1 MSQTETILERS
12 HLQSHTVNADRRSRL
27 SSVPEPIG
35 CARDYRPAI
44 ASLLLG
50 LKYRSFLTPSEQ
62 VLLDELT
69 DQHSISFLI
78 RGRTYLH
85 PADVELFPFEE
96 IQSAIG
102 SPSGCVFSQTWRSTS
117 DGRGTYA
124 LMTVSLGE
132 IAYNRMIFGMLIPL
146 GLRRDQAAISRFHE
160 IARQFDEAS
169 QIVAR
174 TSTQIDNHISRNDPF
189 LIVNRASGRV
199 IAVSDS
205 AADLLKSDSGKLL
218 DLEFGQLKP
227 QVTPLLGQTALTMTS
242 LGENALPICLIRF
255 ESRPARVG
263 REDLAAFLV
272 HKMRNKVSSIYTAA
286 SYLQTTTCWKC
297 ESDEADLAQLIQS
310 EITELDQQLQ
320 RFHLM
325 LGYNQ
330 MNKLQVNLADAAA
343 VCIEQVRISRS
354 GIRAVRVN
362 WQASP
367 VVISAPN
374 GAVEHLL
381 ESIIQSHTQDYVEPA
396 EIDITAADDGDQ
408 VRVTVCTALE
418 NHKRPAIFASGWAS
432 LGDCLATL
440 MDAQL
445 HHRVDHNCQTLT
457 SELIIPLRNK

>member
-1 MSQTETILERS
+1 MES
-12 HLQSHTVNADRRSRL
+12 
-27 SSVPEPIG
+27 IG

-50 LKYRSFLTPSEQ
+50 LRYRSFLTPSEQ
-62 VLLDELT
+62 ALLDELT

-96 IQSAIG
+96 IQSAVG

-117 DGRGTYA
+117 DGRGTFA

-132 IAYNRMIFGMLIPL
+132 IGDNRMIFGMLIPL
-146 GLRRDQAAISRFHE
+146 GLRRDQAAIGRFHE

-174 TSTQIDNHISRNDPF
+174 TTAQIDHHISRNDPW
-189 LIVNRASGRV
+189 LLVNRASGRV

-205 AADLLKSDSGKLL
+205 AAGLLKSDSRKLL

-227 QVTPLLGQTALTMTS
+227 QVTPLMGQTALTMTS
-242 LGENALPICLIRF
+242 IGESSLPICLIRF
-255 ESRPARVG
+255 EPRPAHTG

-286 SYLQTTTCWKC
+286 SYLQSTTCWKC

-325 LGYNQ
+325 LGYNHL
-330 MNKLQVNLADAAA
+330 KKVQVNLADAAA
-343 VCIEQVRISRS
+343 ACIEQVRMARS
-354 GIRAVRVN
+354 GLRAIRVD
-362 WQASP
+362 WQANP
-367 VVISAPN
+367 VVISAPD
-374 GAVEHLL
+374 GAIEHLL

-396 EIDITAADDGDQ
+396 EIGIAAVDDAGQ

-418 NHKRPAIFASGWAS
+418 NHKGPAVFASGWAS
-432 LGDCLATL
+432 LADCLASL

-445 HHRVDHNCQTLT
+445 HHRIDQDRRILT
-457 SELIIPLRNK
+457 SELIIPLRKE